1 MLARLRDKLLVLV
14 TILAIILGIALNVMH
29 HRIANDAARFTP
41 YVERFTPTVE
51 SLARSGVASEAS
63 VAGASQPVPAL
74 KPLET
79 RRTSSQLIRTANIS
93 VQVEDVSKAL
103 QAASLITVDQIG
115 DVINLNDDTP
125 ESPSDAHSATMEIRV
140 PVDHF
145 DRTLNAL
152 GKLGKV
158 KARSVSA
165 QDASDQIID
174 MSARL
179 RNLRRTE
186 RDMLAIMDRSGTIDQ
201 VLQVT
206 QQLSSVRE
214 QIEQL
219 DAQLQS
225 TKYQVAYSTIDI
237 TLSSPAVL
245 AAPTSMKLLSD
256 AWLAAV
262 ASLRNFTISLLSLGL
277 WLVAFSPYIAAV
289 ALVAALALRR
299 RRRGLAT

>member
-1 MLARLRDKLLVLV
+1 MLARLRDKRLVLV
-14 TILAIILGIALNVMH
+14 TILVVIFGIALNLMH
-29 HRIANDAARFTP
+29 HR
-41 YVERFTPTVE
+41 TV
-51 SLARSGVASEAS
+51 SGPPQFSPVMSFLARSRAASEAS
-63 VAGASQPVPAL
+63 VADASQPVPAL

-79 RRTSSQLIRTANIS
+79 RRSPSQLIRTATIS
-93 VQVEDVSKAL
+93 IQVKDVSKAL
-103 QAASLITVDQIG
+103 QTATQIAVDQVG
-115 DVINLNDDTP
+115 DVVNLNDDTP

-140 PVDHF
+140 PVDNF
-145 DRTLNAL
+145 DRTLGAL

-165 QDASDQIID
+165 QDASDQIVD

-186 RDMLAIMDRSGTIDQ
+186 RDMLNIMDRSGSIDQ
-201 VLQVT
+201 VLEVT

-237 TLSSPAVL
+237 TLSSPAVIVG
-245 AAPTSMKLLSD
+245 PTSQKLLGD

-262 ASLRNFTISLLSLGL
+262 ASLRSFTISLLSLGL
-277 WLVAFSPYIAAV
+277 WLVAFSPYLAVV
-289 ALVAALALRR
+289 ALVAVLALRR
-299 RRRGLAT
+299 LRRGLAT